1 MKSNDDQT
9 IATEDTESTAIEVR
23 EEDLASD
30 GGLGDFDESAVDE
43 EAAADIEDSAGKE
56 ISMGLNW
63 SVGAG
68 RQSSETAVLA
78 IRKIADVVLL
88 LLISIALAIAV
99 TVTLIVGAS
108 WGWNFVWNAIRG

>member
-9 IATEDTESTAIEVR
+9 IATEDTESDAVEVR
-23 EEDLASD
+23 DEESGTAKWGDDSDEAATGIEEDT
-30 GGLGDFDESAVDE
+30 GHKV
-43 EAAADIEDSAGKE
+43 
-56 ISMGLNW
+56 SMGLNW

-78 IRKIADVVLL
+78 IRKVADVVLL

>member
-1 MKSNDDQT
+1 MKINDDQT
-9 IATEDTESTAIEVR
+9 IATEDTESDAVEVR
-23 EEDLASD
+23 DEGFGTAGVGDESDDTATGIEEDTSH
-30 GGLGDFDESAVDE
+30 
-43 EAAADIEDSAGKE
+43 E

-63 SVGAG
+63 SVGTA

-88 LLISIALAIAV
+88 LLISVALAIAV